1 MLDKTPDHES
11 MRPIVMDDGS
21 LNPAEPGTAKSGDDA
36 VERFSLNIPIQ
47 NMWRIGIG
55 LLCAL
60 LALVVVVKLNG
71 ESVDWSRMTEISPVL
86 TVGLFMMIAL
96 AWICNGLRTWLMART
111 LGHPMGLARAIGI
124 TLSSEFAIAAT
135 PGGVGGVGVRVLL
148 QKRQGIPAMKSM
160 AMFGTDV
167 AADSLFFAML
177 APFGLAAL
185 LRIEPISK
193 WAGIA
198 WEGTLRFLNP
208 VDGYAFWILLMLAG
222 SVCFTVWL
230 LRHLRH
236 RRQAKGSGRIHRY
249 AHAAQERFRHWTD
262 SMGDLWFRNKRVCA
276 LVVVIASIQ
285 WTCRYGVLVLLLN
298 AMGVSLDPL
307 ALFLLQGSLF
317 ALSLVVVIPGGGGS
331 VELLS
336 SLILN
341 PLMGSSALVVV
352 VLWRFFTYY
361 LYLLGGGIAFVLQ
374 AVIPSR
380 ASIRRVV
387 DPVSESVSKI

>member
-1 MLDKTPDHES
+1 MSDKTQNRES
-11 MRPIVMDDGS
+11 VLPESIDPGS
-21 LNPAEPGTAKSGDDA
+21 LIPGEPITAGAGDDTVA
-36 VERFSLNIPIQ
+36 RFSLNIPIQ

-60 LALVVVVKLNG
+60 LALVVVAKLNG
-71 ESVDWSRMTEISPVL
+71 ESVDWSRMSEISPVL
-86 TVGLFMMIAL
+86 TGGLFLMIAL

-111 LGHPMGLARAIGI
+111 LGYPMGLVRAIGI

-167 AADSLFFAML
+167 AADSIFFALL

-185 LRIEPISK
+185 LGIEPISK

-198 WEGTLRFLNP
+198 WAGALSFLNP
-208 VDGYAFWILLMLAG
+208 VDGYTSWILLMLAG
-222 SVCFTVWL
+222 SVCFTVWW

-249 AHAAQERFRHWTD
+249 AHAAGERFRHWTD

-298 AMGVSLDPL
+298 AMGVSMDPL

-341 PLMGSSALVVV
+341 PMMGSSALVVV

-374 AVIPSR
+374 AFIPSR
-380 ASIRRVV
+380 ASMGRVA
-387 DPVSESVSKI
+387 DPVSESVS

>member
-1 MLDKTPDHES
+1 MSDKTQNRES
-11 MRPIVMDDGS
+11 VLPESIDPGS
-21 LNPAEPGTAKSGDDA
+21 LIPGEPITAGAGDDTVA
-36 VERFSLNIPIQ
+36 RFSLNIPIQ

-60 LALVVVVKLNG
+60 LALVVVAKLNG
-71 ESVDWSRMTEISPVL
+71 ESVDWSRMSEISPVL
-86 TVGLFMMIAL
+86 TGGLFLMIAL

-111 LGHPMGLARAIGI
+111 LGYPMGLVRAIGI

-167 AADSLFFAML
+167 AADSIFFALL

-198 WEGTLRFLNP
+198 WAGALSFLNP
-208 VDGYAFWILLMLAG
+208 VDGYTSWILLMLAG
-222 SVCFTVWL
+222 SVCFTVWW

-249 AHAAQERFRHWTD
+249 AHAAGERFRHWTD

-298 AMGVSLDPL
+298 AMGVSMDPL

-341 PLMGSSALVVV
+341 PMMGSSALVVV

-374 AVIPSR
+374 AFIPSR
-380 ASIRRVV
+380 ASMGRVA
-387 DPVSESVSKI
+387 DPLSESIS